1 MKVAVGIFLVI
12 FLTLQR
18 GSHGMFTPL
27 EIDNHPCQPENLKV
41 LPFFVISEAIAFRIF
56 LFNRY
61 YMFYYYLITYYHLDE
76 ITYLLLWTL
85 LNNLIHMLFVNIL

>member
-27 EIDNHPCQPENLKV
+27 EIDNHPCQTENLKV
-41 LPFFVISEAIAFRIF
+41 LPFFVISEASAQQPCQKLLSHFF
-56 LFNRY
+56 VHSLLYVLLLF
-61 YMFYYYLITYYHLDE
+61 D
-76 ITYLLLWTL
+76 YLLPPWWNHLPTF
-85 LNNLIHMLFVNIL
+85 MDFDE